1 MQRIGGGYMNKL
13 KQFREEA
20 GLTQKQIAEKLGVSE
35 SYYCQLEN
43 NKRRMPL
50 QLALDISAILKKTP
64 NDIFLPDNFAKCQDD
79 DGELDKTGTE

>member
-1 MQRIGGGYMNKL
+1 MNKL

-35 SYYCQLEN
+35 SYYCLLEN

-50 QLALDISAILKKTP
+50 QLALDVSAILKKTP
-64 NDIFLPDNFAKCQDD
+64 NDIFLPNDFAKCQEDYKAKD
-79 DGELDKTGTE
+79 VNQ

>member
-1 MQRIGGGYMNKL
+1 MQRRNGGDCMNKL

-50 QLALDISAILKKTP
+50 QLALDVSTILKKTP
-64 NDIFLPDNFAKCQDD
+64 NDIFLPNDFAKCQEDYKAKD
-79 DGELDKTGTE
+79 VNQ

>member
-1 MQRIGGGYMNKL
+1 MQRRNGGDCMNKL

-20 GLTQKQIAEKLGVSE
+20 SLTQKQIAEKLGVSE

-50 QLALDISAILKKTP
+50 QLALDVSTILKKTP
-64 NDIFLPDNFAKCQDD
+64 NDIFLPNDFAKCQEDYKAKD
-79 DGELDKTGTE
+79 VNQ